1 LIVFLPSASFWSAA
15 IGKDS
20 IAFMATG
27 LALWAALDLKK
38 RNLLM
43 AFSILVMFMVRPHI
57 AGIMVLALSVS
68 YVSQSNRSL
77 ASRSLLIVAASG
89 LAALA
94 VPFAINYAGLSQ
106 VSPEAVG
113 TYIEQRQS
121 YNQSGGGGVDISSMS
136 LPMQLFTYLFR
147 PLPFE
152 ARSIYQFAASLDNV
166 VLLVVFLM
174 GVFRWKNR
182 KYKSESENRLF
193 LILFSVGCW
202 TVLALTT
209 ANLGISVRQ
218 KWMFL
223 PMIFYLLVSVLGRT
237 KPRGAGNAFLAP
249 RQEAPH
255 KL

>member
-1 LIVFLPSASFWSAA
+1 
-15 IGKDS
+15 
-20 IAFMATG
+20 
-27 LALWAALDLKK
+27 
-38 RNLLM
+38 
-43 AFSILVMFMVRPHI
+43 
-57 AGIMVLALSVS
+57 
-68 YVSQSNRSL
+68 
-77 ASRSLLIVAASG
+77 
-89 LAALA
+89 
-94 VPFAINYAGLSQ
+94 
-106 VSPEAVG
+106 
-113 TYIEQRQS
+113 
-121 YNQSGGGGVDISSMS
+121 
-136 LPMQLFTYLFR
+136 
-147 PLPFE
+147 LPFE